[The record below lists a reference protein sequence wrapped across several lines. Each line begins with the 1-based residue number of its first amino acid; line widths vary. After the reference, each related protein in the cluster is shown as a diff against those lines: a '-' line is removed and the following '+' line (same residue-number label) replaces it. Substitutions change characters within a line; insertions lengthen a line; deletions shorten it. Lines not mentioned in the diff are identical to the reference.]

1 MAYRDDLKSNLDIAL
16 ASTNVSVSSE
26 LPFSSADVPLYEKN
40 MKKLYIDEDNI
51 LREPLVETLDF
62 NHVENIETTVTAYLT
77 IDAKNPIQ
85 DIDIIT
91 GAVINSK
98 NSISGQITKECDMT
112 TSMSADKLTY
122 QFDFT
127 FTKI

>member
-51 LREPLVETLDF
+51 IREPLVEVLDF
-62 NHVENIETTVTAYLT
+62 NHVENIQTTVTAYLT

-112 TSMSADKLTY
+112 TSMSADRLTY

>member
-1 MAYRDDLKSNLDIAL
+1 MAYRDDLKANLDVAL

-40 MKKLYIDEDNI
+40 MKKLYIDEDNV

-62 NHVENIETTVTAYLT
+62 NHVENIETGVTAYLT
-77 IDAKNPIQ
+77 VDAKNPIT
-85 DIDIIT
+85 DIDTIT

-98 NSISGQITKECDMT
+98 NSVGGQITKTCDMT